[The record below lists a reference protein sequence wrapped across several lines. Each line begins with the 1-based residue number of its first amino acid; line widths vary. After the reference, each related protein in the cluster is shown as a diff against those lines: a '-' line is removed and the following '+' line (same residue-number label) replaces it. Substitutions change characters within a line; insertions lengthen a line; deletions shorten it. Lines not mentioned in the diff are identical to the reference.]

1 MRVLI
6 LTADIGAGHDLPAEL
21 LAAGIRARV
30 PDAEVAVEDA
40 LVAMGPLLHAIGRAG
55 AETILDRMRPLF
67 ELQYWLL
74 TVFSPTRRLA
84 SWLLTM
90 LGRRGLLRLVR
101 RLGPDVIVST
111 YPGSTEILG
120 ALRQTG
126 RIGVP
131 CVSAITDLAA
141 LRYWARPGIDRHL
154 IIHAE
159 SRAEVLEI
167 AGPRAG
173 VRHVRGLSRP
183 EFEDPPSRAQ
193 ARAAL
198 GLPASG
204 PLVLVSGGGWGIGD
218 VEGAARAARRAGAF
232 VVCLC
237 GTNAGLR
244 ARLGRAFA
252 GDPQVRLEGFTDA
265 MCAHLAAADVL
276 VHSTAGLTMLE
287 AQMCGT
293 RAISYGWSVA
303 HVRANNR
310 AYVRFGL
317 AAVAP
322 DPAALDVELR
332 RALASPVEPDRSFAA
347 LPHAADAVLEVAAE
361 AAPRAPAG

>member
-1 MRVLI
+1 MRVLV

-30 PDAEVAVEDA
+30 PDAEIEVEDA

-55 AETILDRMRPLF
+55 AEKILERMLPLF
-67 ELQYWLL
+67 RLQYWLL
-74 TVFSPTRRLA
+74 TVFAPTRRLA
-84 SWLLTM
+84 SGLLV
-90 LGRRGLLRLVR
+90 LIGGRGLLRLVR
-101 RLGPDVIVST
+101 RFQPDVIVST
-111 YPGSTEILG
+111 YPGSTEITG
-120 ALRQTG
+120 ALRRAG

-141 LRYWARPGIDRHL
+141 LRYWAHPGIDLHL

-167 AGPRAG
+167 AGPHTA
-173 VRHVRGLSRP
+173 VCHVRGLSRP
-183 EFEDPPSRAQ
+183 EFEDPPARAQ
-193 ARAAL
+193 ARGAL

-204 PLVLVSGGGWGIGD
+204 PLVLVSGGGWGVGD
-218 VEGAARAARRAGAF
+218 VEGAARAARRAGAA
-232 VVCLC
+232 VVCLW
-237 GTNAGLR
+237 GTNPRLR
-244 ARLGRAFA
+244 ARLGQAFA

-293 RAISYGWSVA
+293 RAISYGWGVA
-303 HVRANNR
+303 HIRLNNR
-310 AYVRFGL
+310 AFERFGI
-317 AAVAP
+317 AEVAP
-322 DPAALDVELR
+322 TRAALRGALE
-332 RALASPVEPDRSFAA
+332 RALT
-347 LPHAADAVLEVAAE
+347 
-361 AAPRAPAG
+361 APRHAHPEYGEQPTAAHEVLKLASRAR